1 MTISEI
7 PLFGPLS
14 RAFGAA
20 TVLAFLAAPPACAA
34 DDVSHEVRQGENPWT
49 ISTRYLRSMALW
61 PRLVTYNRIP
71 DALRI
76 APGTVL
82 RIPENWLARR
92 RLPAT
97 VLAVNGD
104 ILLTDA
110 RGRQTR
116 LKPGDALP
124 EGTVLKTGAQQ
135 NLSLGLLDNSRV
147 LVRSDSELRLE
158 SNAEIAL
165 DRTRSILLDLRHG
178 ALESE
183 VAKRSSSGGR
193 FEIRTPAGT
202 AAVRGTSFRI
212 AASDAKTSTEVL
224 TGAVSLGN
232 RAGTVDLAAGFA
244 TAVAPRAAPE
254 PPRAL
259 LSAPDL
265 AGLPRRIERVPADL
279 PFPALAGAA
288 AYRTQFA
295 GDERFDALLSDQ
307 TAPLP
312 VARVR
317 DLPDG
322 EYLLRVRGIDA
333 AGLEG
338 FDTGHRLTIHARP
351 EPPFLISPADQ
362 ARLGDARPSFKWTR
376 RQGTSIYRFQLARDP
391 AFADRLVD
399 RPDIAGDGTSVTD
412 DLPPGAYF
420 WRVAAIDERQGQGP
434 FGEVHRLR
442 RLPGA
447 PVVGLQSKDQKP
459 VIRWRPGGPD
469 ERLQLQVARDTA
481 FADPLVDLTLAN
493 ADIELPTLDGGT
505 YHLRAR
511 TIAGDGYA
519 GDWGPSQQFEIRP
532 GLSPALLLLLAP
544 LLLAL

>member
-1 MTISEI
+1 
-7 PLFGPLS
+7 
-14 RAFGAA
+14 
-20 TVLAFLAAPPACAA
+20 
-34 DDVSHEVRQGENPWT
+34 
-49 ISTRYLRSMALW
+49 MALW

-459 VIRWRPGGPD
+459 AIRWRPGGPD

-481 FADPLVDLTLAN
+481 FADPLVDLTLAS